1 MVGARRRAAAITL
14 APARSPTK
22 TCLMTSA
29 RVSEPLHL
37 RASYVIAAWTA
48 LGLVYCVEMRLDY
61 IFEGHTITW
70 WHVIAATM
78 PRMYVWALLTPLI
91 FAVSARFPARP
102 GMPVR
107 SVLAHVATWL
117 LCLALH
123 SLATGVNVLFE
134 PAAPASFATYFM
146 HAFLLWIPATLVL
159 YFATAGVAQ
168 WLLSMRRIREHERE
182 QALMSGQLAQAQLMA
197 LRMQLHPHFLFN
209 TLNTIAIL
217 IREHDTRVAE
227 RLVTQLGDVLRQVL
241 RTSNANETSLRAELE
256 FLRTYLEIEQVRFG
270 DRLVLQWQVDDD
282 LLASTVPVMLLQ
294 PLVEN
299 ALRHGIAHS
308 EDGGVLEIGARRT
321 GAELELWVRNS
332 GGAAAEGNEYRSA
345 SAESRPGSGLG
356 LANTRRR
363 LEQLY
368 PGKSKLSLEREA
380 GGACARVTLPFAL
393 WTSTSETIE
402 SAVSPLVLAGEPT

>member
-1 MVGARRRAAAITL
+1 
-14 APARSPTK
+14 
-22 TCLMTSA
+22 MTSTRTPTA
-29 RVSEPLHL
+29 VHL
-37 RASYVIAAWTA
+37 RPSYVLAAWTA
-48 LGLVYCVEMRLDY
+48 LGVVYCVEMHLDY
-61 IFEGHTITW
+61 VFEGHAITW

-102 GMPVR
+102 HMPAR
-107 SVLAHVATWL
+107 SVLAHVATWVV
-117 LCLALH
+117 CLAMH
-123 SLATGVNVLFE
+123 TLATGVNLLFE
-134 PAAPASFATYFM
+134 PPSKQSFTTYFG
-146 HAFLLWIPATLVL
+146 HAFLLWIPTTLVL

-168 WLLSMRRIREHERE
+168 WLLSMQRIRQHERE

-217 IREHDTRVAE
+217 IREHDTHVAE

-241 RTSNANETSLRAELE
+241 RTSDANETSLRAELE

-270 DRLVLQWQVDDD
+270 DRLLVRWAVDPA
-282 LLASTVPVMLLQ
+282 LLESTVPVMLLQ

-299 ALRHGIAHS
+299 ALRHGIARS
-308 EDGGVLEIGARRT
+308 EDGGVVEIGAGRT
-321 GAELELWVRNS
+321 GADIELWVRNS
-332 GGAAAEGNEYRSA
+332 GVGVADAEADRQSIAG
-345 SAESRPGSGLG
+345 SRTGSGLG

-368 PGKSKLSLEREA
+368 PERSQLALTREA
-380 GGACARVTLPFAL
+380 NGGACARVTLPYVPWTVGPVEVAL
-393 WTSTSETIE
+393 
-402 SAVSPLVLAGEPT
+402 PLPPLIYAGESS